1 VLLSLENV
9 SKALGGRPVVREL
22 SVAVER
28 GEHLLL
34 LGPSGSGKS
43 TLINMVCGLLTPDA
57 GTIRIAGEAIDHP
70 RPSVR
75 DAVRRRRVGLVFQTP
90 RLVEAID
97 VTANLLLAQK
107 LAGKPKDRVRVVAL
121 LDRLGITPRAHARP
135 RELSQGE
142 AQRAAIA
149 RALVAEP
156 DLLVADEPTS
166 ALDDTHAG
174 IVGRLL
180 LEQAEATGA
189 TLLVATHDAR
199 LAPLI
204 GRSLVL
210 ERPA

>member
-1 VLLSLENV
+1 MKLHSTCKRGRLHRWQTLDISERNDVSYLLVLGLVAVWARAAGLGAPHWNRGLAVLLSVEHV

-57 GTIRIAGEAIDHP
+57 GNIRIAGEAIDHP

-107 LAGKPKDRVRVVAL
+107 LAGKPKDRVRVEAHHPDVAADL
-121 LDRLGITPRAHARP
+121 RDFA
-135 RELSQGE
+135 LS
-142 AQRAAIA
+142 AISMWKK
-149 RALVAEP
+149 P
-156 DLLVADEPTS
+156 
-166 ALDDTHAG
+166 
-174 IVGRLL
+174 
-180 LEQAEATGA
+180 
-189 TLLVATHDAR
+189 
-199 LAPLI
+199 I
-204 GRSLVL
+204 G
-210 ERPA
+210 